1 MSYRQFLKEKD
12 NGFKESVYLLYGTD
26 PFFLKSAE
34 TMIKTGI
41 NEEHRD
47 FGLDIYDLEPAS
59 AKKVSMKE
67 VLDSLNTFSFFSE
80 NKMVI
85 VLNIQKLK
93 KAELQDIEGYLA
105 NPSSSS
111 TLFMFHAGKLKATT
125 KKSTS
130 GCRSMSLDHTA
141 QELKGW
147 LSSYAKE
154 KGISMSSQVSDY
166 LTVILG
172 NDAGLLASE
181 INKLSLLGKDT
192 IELRDLGDIIYGEAG
207 IDTFEFTGA
216 LASGNRKK
224 AFNLLRGMN
233 DADSNMLLG
242 AINWQISR
250 LKGRKSSGTML
261 KYYKTLLEADTI
273 NKSTGST
280 YPLELLATKL
290 LGR

>member
-12 NGFKESVYLLYGTD
+12 TGFKENVYLLYGTD
-26 PFFLKSAE
+26 AFFLKSAE
-34 TMIKTGI
+34 TMIKSGI
-41 NEEHRD
+41 NEEHRE

-59 AKKVSMKE
+59 AKKVSLKE
-67 VLDSLNTFSFFSE
+67 IVDSLNTFSFFSE
-80 NKMVI
+80 NKIVI
-85 VLNIQKLK
+85 VQNIQKLK
-93 KAELQDIEGYLA
+93 KAELEDIEDYLS

-111 TLFMFHAGKLKATT
+111 TLFMFHTGKLKATT
-125 KKSTS
+125 KKITS
-130 GCRSMSLDHTA
+130 GCRSISLDHTA

-147 LSSYAKE
+147 VSSFAKE
-154 KGISMSSQVSDY
+154 KGISLSSQVLDY
-166 LTVILG
+166 LTAILG

-224 AFNLLRGMN
+224 AFRLLRGMK

-242 AINWQISR
+242 ALNWQISR

-261 KYYKTLLEADTI
+261 NYYRTLLEADTI
-273 NKSTGST
+273 NKSTGSS
-280 YPLELLATKL
+280 YPLELLTTKL
-290 LGR
+290 LVR